1 MQAMNKQYSVLLSL
15 YYKEKP
21 EYLRE
26 SLDSIFCQS
35 YLSDDVV
42 LVEDGN
48 VGDVLEQVVKE
59 YEAMYPQL
67 HGVRFEKN
75 RGLGYALNDGLK
87 ECRHDIVARMDT
99 DDISKPERM
108 EKQVRYLMNHPDVD
122 VVGTW
127 IDEFMGDTAHVI
139 SSRKLPKCH
148 PDIYSYGKKR
158 NPMNHP
164 SVMFRKNA
172 VIAVGGYKHFLLFE
186 DYYLW
191 VRMLL
196 NGARFANLPESL
208 LFFRT
213 SPDMFR
219 RRGGFAYAQVEMRF
233 FMELKKLGYI
243 TMKETF
249 MNVVRRLPIR
259 ILPNALRNLIYKN
272 IIRKHNK

>member
-1 MQAMNKQYSVLLSL
+1 MYIQYSVLLSL

-42 LVEDGN
+42 LVEDGK
-48 VGDVLEQVVKE
+48 VGEVLEQVVKE

-67 HGVRFEKN
+67 HVVRFEKN
-75 RGLGYALNDGLK
+75 RGLGVALNDGLK
-87 ECRHDIVARMDT
+87 ECKHDIVARMDT
-99 DDISKPERM
+99 DDISKPKRM
-108 EKQVRYLMNHPDVD
+108 EKQVRYLLEHPDVD
-122 VVGTW
+122 VVGSW
-127 IDEFMGDTAHVI
+127 IDEFIGDTAHVI
-139 SSRKLPKCH
+139 SSRKLPECP
-148 PDIYSYGKKR
+148 PDIYCYGKKR

-164 SVMFRKNA
+164 SVMFRKEA
-172 VIAVGGYKHFLLFE
+172 VLAVGGYKHFLLFE

-213 SPDMFR
+213 SSEMFR
-219 RRGGFAYAQVEMRF
+219 RRGGFAYALVEMRF

-243 TMKETF
+243 TMKETL

-259 ILPNALRNLIYKN
+259 ILPNALRNMIYKN